1 MRIMKLDSRKE
12 HILDFIVRDFVRTA
26 IPVSSGRVSEK
37 KAIGGSL
44 AGSPATIRNIML
56 ELDEDGYLYKPHTS
70 AGRAPT
76 EKGYRYFVDNLMETR
91 APEAGIMDAIDEI
104 LENLEDEADFA
115 FDNLSRAISGHLK
128 LFSGIGFFD
137 EEERIFG
144 RGLSEV
150 LKEPEFEE
158 HELAVEFADFAENAE
173 NVLYNHESDFESG
186 EMMPRIDIKKFGS
199 VSVAFNDKE
208 FGRCVMFSFGP
219 KRMNYENAA
228 STLRYAAKDIRGK
241 SKKHARRREK

>member
-1 MRIMKLDSRKE
+1 M
-12 HILDFIVRDFVRTA
+12 RDFVRTA
-26 IPVSSGRVSEK
+26 IPVSSSRVSEK
-37 KAIGGSL
+37 KAIGGSI

-56 ELDEDGYLYKPHTS
+56 ELDEEGYLYQPHIS

-76 EKGYRYFVDNLMETR
+76 EQGYRYFVDNLMEAR
-91 APEAGIMDAIDEI
+91 APEPEIMDRIDEI
-104 LENLEDEADFA
+104 LESLEDEADFA
-115 FDNLSRAISGHLK
+115 FDNLSRAISRYLK
-128 LFSGIGFFD
+128 LFSGIGFLD
-137 EEERIFG
+137 EEERFFG

-158 HELAVEFADFAENAE
+158 HELAVAFADFTENAE
-173 NVLYNHESDFESG
+173 NALYGNESDFESG
-186 EMMPRIDIKKFGS
+186 DMLPRIDIKKFGS

-219 KRMNYENAA
+219 KRMNYERAA

-241 SKKHARRREK
+241 SNPDAKSGKIYG